1 MRLSSLGVKRYKSL
15 DFYREASKTM
25 IFGRKKQKKLEL
37 ERIRKLEWLSIP
49 IIEQIADMYL
59 VTLRE
64 SFSKNENFWG

>member
-1 MRLSSLGVKRYKSL
+1 
-15 DFYREASKTM
+15 M
-25 IFGRKKQKKLEL
+25 IFGRKKLKKLEL
-37 ERIRKLEWLSIP
+37 ERIRKLEWLPIP

>member
-1 MRLSSLGVKRYKSL
+1 
-15 DFYREASKTM
+15 M

-37 ERIRKLEWLSIP
+37 ERIRKLRWLPIP